1 LAHPGASASAG
12 ALAAQLRP
20 TGEGDG
26 AGAWGRRRRC
36 GPIRQ
41 RERRGGER
49 RYGLTARANR
59 PSGGESPAAGGLDGG
74 LPPVPRFLVHG
85 EVA

>member
-1 LAHPGASASAG
+1 LAHPGASARAG

-26 AGAWGRRRRC
+26 AGARGRRRRC
-36 GPIRQ
+36 GPTRQ
-41 RERRGGER
+41 RERREGGR
-49 RYGLTARANR
+49 RYGLTARPNL
-59 PSGGESPAAGGLDGG
+59 PSGGERPAADGLDGG
-74 LPPVPRFLVHG
+74 LPPVARFLVHG